1 MERGHSVENC
11 SIRCRS
17 QLFHLGIGGERA
29 GAIDVLE
36 IDHGAVPVLQGDFA
50 NESAERRLMV
60 AGAESKWPEGP
71 VHLKAAEGVN
81 ELFGVGGA
89 GLSNAGRERFHR
101 QVANDRTEPRIV
113 VVALLISSK
122 ERLCSGVL
130 ISFQG

>member
-17 QLFHLGIGGERA
+17 KLFHLGIGGERA

-36 IDHGAVPVLQGDFA
+36 IDHGAVAVLQSDFA
-50 NESAERRLMV
+50 DESAERRLMV
-60 AGAESKWPEGP
+60 AGAENKWPEGP
-71 VHLKAAEGVN
+71 VHLEAAEGVN

-89 GLSNAGRERFHR
+89 GLSDAGRERFHG

-113 VVALLISSK
+113 VVALLISGK
-122 ERLCSGVL
+122 ESLVL
-130 ISFQG
+130 GRSTGC